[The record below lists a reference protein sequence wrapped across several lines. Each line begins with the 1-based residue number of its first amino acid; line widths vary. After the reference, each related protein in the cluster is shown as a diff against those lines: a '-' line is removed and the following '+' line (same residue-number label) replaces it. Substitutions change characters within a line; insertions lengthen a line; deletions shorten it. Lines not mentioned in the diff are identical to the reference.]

1 MIFLSIVLR
10 KPYRKC
16 PAELAEGRRIKP
28 AARTKCHF
36 DHNCEVSWG
45 LITSRNNTKVTFRV
59 RLLRGSLVST
69 KIRMKC
75 TSCER
80 ALTVGAEKGGK
91 KLRCPTCD
99 TVITVPSLSDSEE
112 QNASGAA
119 RKAKRRKAEDP
130 DDIWS
135 QPLSSYSSPAIEEHE
150 YEQYGIPA
158 KKPRL
163 SDVEISSDEMTLKG
177 PMIFFV
183 IGLVI
188 GIVSIVLAMSAPE
201 AGRIVSFG
209 AIGIGALISVVGH
222 WKIRESAYA
231 ESTSCG
237 LMFVW
242 LPLYQPYYI
251 LSRFSQIKTPFLVT
265 ILGNIVAIVGVVGMV
280 MANVQLE
287 KAGGG

>member
-1 MIFLSIVLR
+1 M
-10 KPYRKC
+10 
-16 PAELAEGRRIKP
+16 
-28 AARTKCHF
+28 
-36 DHNCEVSWG
+36 
-45 LITSRNNTKVTFRV
+45 
-59 RLLRGSLVST
+59 ST
-69 KIRMKC
+69 KIRLKC
-75 TSCER
+75 AGCDR
-80 ALTVGAEKGGK
+80 ALTVGAEKSGK

-99 TVITVPSLSDSEE
+99 TVITVPSSSDSEE
-112 QNASGAA
+112 QSASSPA
-119 RKAKRRKAEDP
+119 RKAKRKKAEDP

-135 QPLSSYSSPAIEEHE
+135 TPMSSYSSPAIEEHE
-150 YEQYGIPA
+150 YEQYGIPP
-158 KKPRL
+158 KKPRS
-163 SDVEISSDEMTLKG
+163 SDIEISTNEMTLKG

-188 GIVSIVLAMSAPE
+188 GIVSIVLALSAPE

-222 WKIRESAYA
+222 WKIRETAYE

-237 LMFVW
+237 IMFVW

-265 ILGNIVAIVGVVGMV
+265 VLGNVATIVGVIGLV

>member
-1 MIFLSIVLR
+1 M
-10 KPYRKC
+10 
-16 PAELAEGRRIKP
+16 
-28 AARTKCHF
+28 
-36 DHNCEVSWG
+36 
-45 LITSRNNTKVTFRV
+45 
-59 RLLRGSLVST
+59 ST

-75 TSCER
+75 TGCDR
-80 ALTVGAEKGGK
+80 ALTVGAEKIGK

-99 TVITVPSLSDSEE
+99 TVSTVPSTSDSED
-112 QNASGAA
+112 NAASGGA
-119 RKAKRRKAEDP
+119 RKAKRKKAEDP

-135 QPLSSYSSPAIEEHE
+135 TPMSSYSSPAIEEHE
-150 YEQYGIPA
+150 FEQYGIPP
-158 KKPRL
+158 KRPRS
-163 SDVEISSDEMTLKG
+163 SDVEISTNEMTLKG

-188 GIVSIVLAMSAPE
+188 GVVSIVLALSAPE

-209 AIGIGALISVVGH
+209 AIIIGALISVVGH
-222 WKIRESAYA
+222 WKIRETAYE

-251 LSRFSQIKTPFLVT
+251 ISRFSQIKIPFLVT
-265 ILGNIVAIVGVVGMV
+265 ILGNVDAIVGVIGLV
-280 MANVQLE
+280 MANVQLA